1 MRVEVLVSTMHQKDK
16 DFLEKMN
23 ISTDAIVINQTD
35 SDGYQEF
42 SFAEKTVKIIATT
55 ERFITNPLYAFE
67 NGNRSQS
74 PAMIERLTS
83 NTCYAAR
90 EGHRG

>member
-35 SDGYQEF
+35 SEGYGRNF
-42 SFAEKTVKIIATT
+42 GVFYTVKITIKAGMQGREWKRKSKQAK
-55 ERFITNPLYAFE
+55 ERSAGFL
-67 NGNRSQS
+67 S
-74 PAMIERLTS
+74 
-83 NTCYAAR
+83 
-90 EGHRG
+90 